1 MKPEIKAIIDRL
13 GAQPNL
19 STAETDAL
27 LSEAFAL
34 AETPDE
40 KKDAGEY
47 LSKVISRRK
56 RPDVDVK
63 ALLGE
68 ASEFLN
74 LSYIARRYFD
84 KDRTWLYHRLN
95 HSVVN
100 GKPAS
105 FSEAELRILSDSLK
119 EIGHIIQQTSFNLTQ
134 FQS

>member
-19 STAETDAL
+19 SATETDAL
-27 LSEAFAL
+27 LSEAFTL
-34 AETPDE
+34 AVTPDE

-47 LSKVISRRK
+47 LRKVLSRRK

-68 ASEFLN
+68 ATEFLN

-84 KDRTWLYHRLN
+84 KDRSWLYHRLN
-95 HSVVN
+95 HAVVN

-105 FSEAELRILSDSLK
+105 FSESELKILSDSLK
-119 EIGHIIQQTSFNLTQ
+119 EIGHIIQQTSFNLSQ